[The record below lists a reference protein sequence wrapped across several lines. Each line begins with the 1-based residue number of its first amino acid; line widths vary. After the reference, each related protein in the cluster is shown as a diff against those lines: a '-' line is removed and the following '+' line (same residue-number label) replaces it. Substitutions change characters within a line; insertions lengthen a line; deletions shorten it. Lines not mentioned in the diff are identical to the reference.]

1 MIRSALIFL
10 LVLATALPT
19 TSRAI
24 ENPSVRNPVG
34 SGTVPPSSSGAGLIK
49 TPNPIDT
56 SFNRVITGNVGGG
69 KHFRGVVPY
78 GSTSDFGASTGS
90 GMLDSFLRRSIGSTG
105 TERYT
110 GSYSRFYS
118 QTRTVTTTRPG
129 STEIIRPP
137 SMVTQSR
144 PRHTGIASLP
154 PLPKSQPSS
163 LLQPLSSPRTLRPMS
178 MTTQQMEQAIS
189 SEVDTY
195 LKGITIAENRRYL
208 EQRSIQQQIRPTGE
222 KAIELDKSISAT
234 QKPQAE
240 PLELLPE
247 LKTQTFQEQ
256 PPQGRA
262 KSDYEQM
269 DVYERMKLQFDRLK
283 KGVIQLPS
291 EKQAEAT
298 ADAQRE
304 SAIWQVKSDQAGKTD
319 GSVAEQP
326 AEVLDVDMTAAKAA
340 QIRGPHRTFASFA
353 KDRFNQSM
361 RSAEE
366 YLKRGK
372 YYRAAD
378 AYTLAL
384 IYKSNDPLAYA
395 GKSHALFAAGEYMSS
410 GLFLLRALEIFPE
423 YAKVRVDLEYML
435 GDRDKIDNRIV
446 DIERWYQKSGAV
458 ELKFLLAYVYYQ
470 MDRLEQA
477 AEAIGAVY
485 ESMLD
490 APAVAAL
497 KDAVYDAVKS
507 NER

>member
-1 MIRSALIFL
+1 MIRSALIFF
-10 LVLATALPT
+10 LVLAMALPT
-19 TSRAI
+19 TSWAM

-34 SGTVPPSSSGAGLIK
+34 SGIVPPSSSGTGLIK

-56 SFNRVITGNVGGG
+56 SFNKVITGNVGGG

-90 GMLDSFLRRSIGSTG
+90 GMLDYFLRRSIGTTG
-105 TERYT
+105 TERYMRN
-110 GSYSRFYS
+110 YVPFYS
-118 QTRTVTTTRPG
+118 QTGTVTTTRPG

-137 SMVTQSR
+137 SMPAQSYSR
-144 PRHTGIASLP
+144 PTGIASLP
-154 PLPKSQPSS
+154 PLPRSQPSS
-163 LLQPLSSPRTLRPMS
+163 QLQPLTSPRILRPMS
-178 MTTQQMEQAIS
+178 MTTEQMEQAIS

-208 EQRSIQQQIRPTGE
+208 EQRSIKQQIKSTGE
-222 KAIELDKSISAT
+222 KALELDKGISAT
-234 QKPQAE
+234 QKPHAE
-240 PLELLPE
+240 ALELLPE

-256 PPQGRA
+256 PPQNRVE
-262 KSDYEQM
+262 SEYEKM
-269 DVYERMKLQFDRLK
+269 DVYERMKLQFDMSK
-283 KGVIQLPS
+283 KGVIQLPT
-291 EKQAEAT
+291 EKQTEA
-298 ADAQRE
+298 AVDAQRE
-304 SAIWQVKSDQAGKTD
+304 SAIKQVKSDRTGKTD
-319 GSVAEQP
+319 GNVGKRP
-326 AEVLDVDMTAAKAA
+326 AEELDVDMTAARAA
-340 QIRGPHRTFASFA
+340 QIKGPHRTFASFS

-378 AYTLAL
+378 TYTLAL

-446 DIERWYQKSGAV
+446 DIERWYQKSSAV

-470 MDRLEQA
+470 MDRLEKA
-477 AEAIGAVY
+477 RYAIDAVY
-485 ESMLD
+485 ESMPD
-490 APAVAAL
+490 APAVVAL
-497 KDAVYDAVKS
+497 KDAIYDAIQS
-507 NER
+507 TER

>member
-10 LVLATALPT
+10 LVLAAALPT

-34 SGTVPPSSSGAGLIK
+34 SGIVPPSSSGAGLIK

-56 SFNRVITGNVGGG
+56 SYNRVITGNVGGG

-105 TERYT
+105 TERYMRN
-110 GSYSRFYS
+110 YVPFYS
-118 QTRTVTTTRPG
+118 QTGTVTTTRPG

-137 SMVTQSR
+137 SMATQSR
-144 PRHTGIASLP
+144 PTGIASLP
-154 PLPKSQPSS
+154 PLPKSQPSF

-208 EQRSIQQQIRPTGE
+208 EQRSIEQQIRPTGE

-256 PPQGRA
+256 PPQSRA

-283 KGVIQLPS
+283 KGVIELPT
-291 EKQAEAT
+291 EKQTEAA

-304 SAIWQVKSDQAGKTD
+304 SAIRQVKSGQAGKTD
-319 GSVAEQP
+319 GSVAEQSAGVP
-326 AEVLDVDMTAAKAA
+326 DVTMTVAKAA

-410 GLFLLRALEIFPE
+410 GMFLLRALRIFPE
-423 YAKVRVDLEYML
+423 YATVKVDLEYML
-435 GDRDKIDNRIV
+435 GDRDKIDDRIV

-470 MDRLEQA
+470 MDRFEQA
-477 AEAIGAVY
+477 TEAIDAVY
-485 ESMLD
+485 ESMPD
-490 APAVAAL
+490 APAIAAF
-497 KDAVYDAVKS
+497 KDAIYDAVKS

>member
-1 MIRSALIFL
+1 
-10 LVLATALPT
+10 
-19 TSRAI
+19 
-24 ENPSVRNPVG
+24 
-34 SGTVPPSSSGAGLIK
+34 
-49 TPNPIDT
+49 
-56 SFNRVITGNVGGG
+56 
-69 KHFRGVVPY
+69 
-78 GSTSDFGASTGS
+78 
-90 GMLDSFLRRSIGSTG
+90 
-105 TERYT
+105 
-110 GSYSRFYS
+110 
-118 QTRTVTTTRPG
+118 
-129 STEIIRPP
+129 
-137 SMVTQSR
+137 
-144 PRHTGIASLP
+144 
-154 PLPKSQPSS
+154 
-163 LLQPLSSPRTLRPMS
+163 
-178 MTTQQMEQAIS
+178 MTTQQMEQALS
-189 SEVDTY
+189 SEADTY
-195 LKGITIAENRRYL
+195 LRGITIAENRRYL
-208 EQRSIQQQIRPTGE
+208 EQKSIQQQIRPTGE
-222 KAIELDKSISAT
+222 KAVELDKSISAT
-234 QKPQAE
+234 QKPWTE

-256 PPQGRA
+256 PPQSRA

-283 KGVIQLPS
+283 KGVIELPA
-291 EKQAEAT
+291 EKQAEAA

-304 SAIWQVKSDQAGKTD
+304 SVIRQVESDQAGKTD

-326 AEVLDVDMTAAKAA
+326 TGVSDVDINVAKAA
-340 QIRGPHRTFASFA
+340 QIKGPHRTFASFA

-423 YAKVRVDLEYML
+423 YAAVKVDLEYML

-470 MDRLEQA
+470 MDRFEQA
-477 AEAIGAVY
+477 GYAIDAVY
-485 ESMLD
+485 ESMPD

-497 KDAVYDAVKS
+497 KDAIYDAVKS

>member
-10 LVLATALPT
+10 LVLVTALPT
-19 TSRAI
+19 TSLAI

-34 SGTVPPSSSGAGLIK
+34 SGTVPPSSSGTGLIK

-110 GSYSRFYS
+110 GNYSRFYS
-118 QTRTVTTTRPG
+118 QTGTVTTMRPG

-137 SMVTQSR
+137 SMATRSR
-144 PRHTGIASLP
+144 PTGIASLP
-154 PLPKSQPSS
+154 PLPRSQPSPR
-163 LLQPLSSPRTLRPMS
+163 LQPLSSPRTLRPMS

-208 EQRSIQQQIRPTGE
+208 EQKSIQQQIRPTGE

-234 QKPQAE
+234 QKPRAE

-256 PPQGRA
+256 PPQSRA

-269 DVYERMKLQFDRLK
+269 DVYESMKLQFDRLK
-283 KGVIQLPS
+283 KGVIQMPT
-291 EKQAEAT
+291 EKQAEVA

-304 SAIWQVKSDQAGKTD
+304 SAPWQVESDEAVKTD

-326 AEVLDVDMTAAKAA
+326 AEVLDVDITVAKAA

-384 IYKSNDPLAYA
+384 IYKSKDPLAYA

-477 AEAIGAVY
+477 GYAIDTVY
-485 ESMLD
+485 ESMPD
-490 APAVAAL
+490 APAVAVL
-497 KDAVYDAVKS
+497 KDAIYDAVKS

>member
-10 LVLATALPT
+10 LVLVAALPT

-34 SGTVPPSSSGAGLIK
+34 FGTVPPSSSGAGLIK

-78 GSTSDFGASTGS
+78 GSTSDFRASTGS

-105 TERYT
+105 TERYMR
-110 GSYSRFYS
+110 SYVPFYS

-129 STEIIRPP
+129 STEVIRPP
-137 SMVTQSR
+137 SMATQSR
-144 PRHTGIASLP
+144 PTGIASLP
-154 PLPKSQPSS
+154 PLPMSQPSAQ
-163 LLQPLSSPRTLRPMS
+163 LQPLSSPRTLRPMS

-208 EQRSIQQQIRPTGE
+208 EQKGIEQQIRPAGE
-222 KAIELDKSISAT
+222 KAIELNKSISAA

-256 PPQGRA
+256 PPQSRA

-283 KGVIQLPS
+283 KGVIQQPT
-291 EKQAEAT
+291 EKQTEVA
-298 ADAQRE
+298 ADAQGE
-304 SAIWQVKSDQAGKTD
+304 YAIRQVKSGQTD

-326 AEVLDVDMTAAKAA
+326 TGVPDVDMTVAKAA
-340 QIRGPHRTFASFA
+340 QIKGPHRTFASFA

-423 YAKVRVDLEYML
+423 YAAVKVDLEYML

-477 AEAIGAVY
+477 TEAIDAVY
-485 ESMLD
+485 ESMPD
-490 APAVAAL
+490 AKAIAAL
-497 KDAVYDAVKS
+497 KDAIYDAFNS

>member
-1 MIRSALIFL
+1 
-10 LVLATALPT
+10 
-19 TSRAI
+19 
-24 ENPSVRNPVG
+24 
-34 SGTVPPSSSGAGLIK
+34 
-49 TPNPIDT
+49 
-56 SFNRVITGNVGGG
+56 
-69 KHFRGVVPY
+69 
-78 GSTSDFGASTGS
+78 
-90 GMLDSFLRRSIGSTG
+90 
-105 TERYT
+105 
-110 GSYSRFYS
+110 
-118 QTRTVTTTRPG
+118 
-129 STEIIRPP
+129 
-137 SMVTQSR
+137 
-144 PRHTGIASLP
+144 
-154 PLPKSQPSS
+154 
-163 LLQPLSSPRTLRPMS
+163 

-208 EQRSIQQQIRPTGE
+208 EQKSIEQQIKLTGE
-222 KAIELDKSISAT
+222 ETIELDKSISAT
-234 QKPQAE
+234 QKPRAE

-256 PPQGRA
+256 PPQSLA
-262 KSDYEQM
+262 ESDYEQM

-283 KGVIQLPS
+283 RGVIELPT
-291 EKQAEAT
+291 EKQAEAA

-304 SAIWQVKSDQAGKTD
+304 SAILQVKSNQAGKTD

-353 KDRFNQSM
+353 RDRFNQSM

-410 GLFLLRALEIFPE
+410 ALFLLRALEIFPE
-423 YAKVRVDLEYML
+423 YATVKVDLEYML
-435 GDRDKIDNRIV
+435 GDRDKIDDRIV
-446 DIERWYQKSGAV
+446 DIERWYQKSSAV

-477 AEAIGAVY
+477 TEAIGAVY
-485 ESMLD
+485 ESIPD